1 MEGPTRD
8 DYTSMARVSVPRSP
22 IEDADPDRTADA
34 PAVVARQAIYDSR
47 LRHVAYELL
56 FRPMSDADVQLGDA
70 DAATAQ
76 VLLTAFSDV
85 GLDNLVGKHRAF
97 VNVPYAFLTAG
108 LCRTLPT
115 HRVVLEILESVQV
128 DRDVVEVARGLV
140 VEGHTLALDD
150 FVFLDGMEELVE
162 LATIVKLDVLA
173 LSPRELGRQIELLR
187 PYGVTLLAEKI
198 EAAERIAELR
208 EMGFEYFQGFG
219 LQRPT
224 TVHARAT
231 GVNKA
236 VLVQIL
242 SGLHDP
248 KVSAAD
254 LVDVVGRDPSIA
266 YALLR
271 ILNSA
276 HLSLERKV
284 TSLHQALVLL
294 GIDGLRNW
302 TTMMVMSRLA
312 SDSQEAF
319 SGALIRAKMCELCAS
334 SSAGAEPAVAFT
346 AGILSALPGILGR
359 TLPDVVEELSLA
371 PELRTALLDHEGP
384 VGRVLGWVLGYEAQ
398 DRDRLL
404 ELGAPQLI
412 AHAFIEAVQWSTE
425 LAAGLSRAR

>member
-1 MEGPTRD
+1 
-8 DYTSMARVSVPRSP
+8 MARVVGPRSP
-22 IEDADPDRTADA
+22 IVHDDADCSVSA

-56 FRPMSDADVQLGDA
+56 FRPMSDTGVQLGDA

-85 GLDNLVGKHRAF
+85 GLDNLVGAHRAF

-108 LCRTLPT
+108 LCRTLPPD
-115 HRVVLEILESVQV
+115 RVVLEILETVQV
-128 DRDVVEVARGLV
+128 DRDVVRVARGLV
-140 VEGHTLALDD
+140 AEGHTLALDD
-150 FVFLDGMEELVE
+150 FVFRAGVEELVE
-162 LATIVKLDVLA
+162 LADIVKLDVLA
-173 LSPRELGRQIELLR
+173 LSAGELERQVELLR
-187 PYGVTLLAEKI
+187 PYGVTLLAEKV
-198 EAAERIAELR
+198 EAAERIDELR
-208 EMGFEYFQGFG
+208 EMGFEYFQGFA

-231 GVNKA
+231 GVNRV

-248 KVSAAD
+248 TVCAAD
-254 LVDVVGRDPSIA
+254 LVDTVGRDPSIA

-294 GIDGLRNW
+294 GVDGLRNW

-312 SDSQEAF
+312 SHSHEAF
-319 SGALIRAKMCELCAS
+319 SGVLIRAKMCELCATDCP
-334 SSAGAEPAVAFT
+334 GAAPTVAFT
-346 AGILSALPGILGR
+346 AGLLSALPDILDR
-359 TLPDVVEELSLA
+359 PLRQIVDELSLA
-371 PELRTALLDHEGP
+371 PELRTALVDGRGP
-384 VGRVLGWVLGYEAQ
+384 VGQVLGWVRAYETQ
-398 DRDRLL
+398 DRERLAG
-404 ELGAPQLI
+404 LGAPPRL
-412 AHAFIEAVQWSTE
+412 AHAYIDALQWSTR
-425 LAAGLSRAR
+425 LAGGFSGVRH

>member
-1 MEGPTRD
+1 MTITRIWPG
-8 DYTSMARVSVPRSP
+8 SVLRAQGSTTP
-22 IEDADPDRTADA
+22 ARTATVDA

-140 VEGHTLALDD
+140 AEGHTIALDD

-198 EAAERIAELR
+198 EAAERIGELR
-208 EMGFEYFQGFG
+208 EMGFEYFQGFA

-254 LVDVVGRDPSIA
+254 LVDIVGRDPSIA

-359 TLPDVVEELSLA
+359 TLPDVVEELALA
-371 PELRTALLDHEGP
+371 PGAANRAARSRRAGGP
-384 VGRVLGWVLGYEAQ
+384 GPR
-398 DRDRLL
+398 
-404 ELGAPQLI
+404 LGARLRGPGPRP
-412 AHAFIEAVQWSTE
+412 AP
-425 LAAGLSRAR
+425 RARARRN

>member
-1 MEGPTRD
+1 
-8 DYTSMARVSVPRSP
+8 MARVSAARSST
-22 IEDADPDRTADA
+22 INEEPDHTVVT

-56 FRPMSDADVQLGDA
+56 FRPMSDAGVQLGDA

-85 GLDNLVGKHRAF
+85 GLDNLVGVHRAF

-108 LCRTLPT
+108 LCCALPT
-115 HRVVLEILESVQV
+115 DRVVLEILENVQV

-140 VEGHTLALDD
+140 AAGHTLALDD
-150 FVFLDGMEELVE
+150 FVFQDGMEDLVE
-162 LATIVKLDVLA
+162 LADIVKLDVLA
-173 LSPRELGRQIELLR
+173 LSPRELGRQVELLR

-198 EAAERIAELR
+198 EAAGSIDELR
-208 EMGFEYFQGFG
+208 AMGFEYFQGFA
-219 LQRPT
+219 LQRPV

-248 KVSAAD
+248 NVTAAD
-254 LVDVVGRDPSIA
+254 LVDTVGRDPSIA

-284 TSLHQALVLL
+284 SSLHQALVLL
-294 GIDGLRNW
+294 GVDGLRNW

-312 SDSQEAF
+312 CDSQETF
-319 SGALIRAKMCELCAS
+319 SAALIRAKMCELCATGP
-334 SSAGAEPAVAFT
+334 GADGAVAFT
-346 AGILSALPGILGR
+346 AGLLSALPGLLER
-359 TLPDVVEELSLA
+359 PLADVVDELALA
-371 PELRTALLDHEGP
+371 PELRSALLDGQGP
-384 VGRVLGWVLGYEAQ
+384 VGQVLGWVLGYEAQ
-398 DRDRLL
+398 DRELL
-404 ELGAPQLI
+404 VELGAPPLI
-412 AHAFIEAVQWSTE
+412 AHAFIDAVQWSRTF
-425 LAAGLSRAR
+425 AGGLSHSRH

>member
-1 MEGPTRD
+1 
-8 DYTSMARVSVPRSP
+8 MARRTSPRSS
-22 IEDADPDRTADA
+22 IVEAELSRATEA

-56 FRPMSDADVQLGDA
+56 FRPMSNAGVQLGDA

-85 GLDNLVGKHRAF
+85 GLDNLVGAHRAF

-115 HRVVLEILESVQV
+115 DRVVLEILESVQV

-140 VEGHTLALDD
+140 AAGHTLALDD
-150 FVFLDGMEELVE
+150 FVFLDGMEPLVE
-162 LATIVKLDVLA
+162 LADIVKLDVLA
-173 LSPRELGRQIELLR
+173 LSARELAHQIELLH

-198 EAAERIAELR
+198 EAAERIGELR
-208 EMGFEYFQGFG
+208 EMGFEYFQGFA

-242 SGLHDP
+242 SALHDP
-248 KVSAAD
+248 RVSAAD
-254 LVDVVGRDPSIA
+254 LVEVVGRDPSIA

-302 TTMMVMSRLA
+302 TTMMIMSRLA
-312 SDSQEAF
+312 SDSPE
-319 SGALIRAKMCELCAS
+319 SLSSSLVRAKMCELCAVS
-334 SSAGAEPAVAFT
+334 SPGAELTVAFT
-346 AGILSALPGILGR
+346 AGLLSALPAILDKS
-359 TLPDVVEELSLA
+359 LADVVEELALS
-371 PELRTALLDHEGP
+371 PELRVALLDGDGP
-384 VGRVLGWVLGYEAQ
+384 VGHVLGWVLAYEAE
-398 DRDRLL
+398 DREWLAR
-404 ELGAPQLI
+404 LGAPPLI

-425 LAAGLSRAR
+425 LASGLARAAR